1 MGIAKVIAIPYFC
14 IRMDETHLLEL
25 MEHHGVKP
33 TANRIVIARAL
44 AAAGRPMSM
53 TERET
58 VVETIDKSNIFSTLQ
73 AFREAR
79 LVHVLDD
86 SGDGVR
92 YELCHSHHDDEDDD
106 VHVHFYCEKC
116 HRTFCLEDTPVPP
129 VSIPDEYAVHSVS
142 YLIKGLCKE
151 CQLPTVRCRQ
161 IFDHQGSE
169 GKAKGRRD
177 GD

>member
-1 MGIAKVIAIPYFC
+1 MEEK
-14 IRMDETHLLEL
+14 HLLEL
-25 MEHHGVKP
+25 MESHGIKP

-53 TERET
+53 TELET
-58 VVETIDKSNIFSTLQ
+58 VVETIDKSNVFRTLQ
-73 AFREAR
+73 AFREAH

-116 HRTFCLEDTPVPP
+116 HRTFAQDRQLSLERNLPGLHRSLITSEARVKPKVAVTVMREPLWETLSNFSSSGSAVSVPR
-129 VSIPDEYAVHSVS
+129 
-142 YLIKGLCKE
+142 L
-151 CQLPTVRCRQ
+151 
-161 IFDHQGSE
+161 
-169 GKAKGRRD
+169 GRSSSS
-177 GD
+177 